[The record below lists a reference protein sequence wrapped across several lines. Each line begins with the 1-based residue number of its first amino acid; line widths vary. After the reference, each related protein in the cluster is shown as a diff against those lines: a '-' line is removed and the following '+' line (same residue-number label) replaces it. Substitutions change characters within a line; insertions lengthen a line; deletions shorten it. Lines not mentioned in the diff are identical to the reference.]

1 MFTIERGIKFIE
13 SLSRQLMFEINPQR
27 RKDIGPQAITADMD
41 KETVKDGLEFLEGS
55 LKNLDSQTFF
65 DQIQSEIFKFHSM
78 PRFEREI
85 EAFQIE
91 IHEKIKTFINLN
103 ELMLVHHDSWS
114 HLAHWIQ
121 MRGKLKIKICS
132 LI

>member
-1 MFTIERGIKFIE
+1 
-13 SLSRQLMFEINPQR
+13 
-27 RKDIGPQAITADMD
+27 MD
-41 KETVKDGLEFLEGS
+41 KETVKDELEFLEGS
-55 LKNLDSQTFF
+55 LNNLDSLTFF
-65 DQIQSEIFKFHSM
+65 YQIQAETFKFHSV

-91 IHEKIKTFINLN
+91 IHEMIKTFINLN

>member
-13 SLSRQLMFEINPQR
+13 SLSRQLMFEITPQR
-27 RKDIGPQAITADMD
+27 RKDIGPHDITSEMD

-65 DQIQSEIFKFHSM
+65 DQIQSEIFKFHSV
-78 PRFEREI
+78 PRFEKEI

-103 ELMLVHHDSWS
+103 ELMLVHHDF
-114 HLAHWIQ
+114 
-121 MRGKLKIKICS
+121 S
-132 LI
+132 LDPDAR